1 MFQIRAM
8 TGPDWPDVERIF
20 AAGIEGGNATF
31 ETSTPDWL
39 SFNATRLVNHRWVAE
54 SDDGALLGWAAVVP
68 VSARGAYAGVVE
80 NSVYVAPEAQ
90 GQGVG
95 RALLEK
101 LIESTEAAG
110 IWTLYS
116 SVFPENTVSLALH
129 ESLGFRQIGVR
140 ERVAKNRGT
149 WRDTVLIERRSRVAG
164 VG

>member
-8 TGPDWPDVERIF
+8 TGTDWPGVERIF

-54 SDDGALLGWAAVVP
+54 DDHDDALLGWAAVSP

-101 LIESTEAAG
+101 LIDSTEAA
-110 IWTLYS
+110 
-116 SVFPENTVSLALH
+116 
-129 ESLGFRQIGVR
+129 R
-140 ERVAKNRGT
+140 
-149 WRDTVLIERRSRVAG
+149 
-164 VG
+164 